1 MPRIKMIEAN
11 RHLAQDKSEGNEG
24 WDGWE
29 DVEGLEDTI
38 EGIEN
43 LAYELRNCI
52 RGAKTRCK
60 NWKDL
65 ARHIKMLAS
74 NLDDAAELMAD
85 KSDGEDDDES
95 KKHEGSGVGDM
106 TALINGVDRAHTKET
121 LPLQAELHRLK
132 E

>member
-11 RHLAQDKSEGNEG
+11 GHLAQGKAEGYEG

-60 NWKDL
+60 DWKAL
-65 ARHIKMLAS
+65 ARYVKGLAS
-74 NLDDAAELMAD
+74 NLDDAAELMAY
-85 KSDGEDDDES
+85 KSDGEDEDES
-95 KKHEGSGVGDM
+95 KQV
-106 TALINGVDRAHTKET
+106 
-121 LPLQAELHRLK
+121 
-132 E
+132 